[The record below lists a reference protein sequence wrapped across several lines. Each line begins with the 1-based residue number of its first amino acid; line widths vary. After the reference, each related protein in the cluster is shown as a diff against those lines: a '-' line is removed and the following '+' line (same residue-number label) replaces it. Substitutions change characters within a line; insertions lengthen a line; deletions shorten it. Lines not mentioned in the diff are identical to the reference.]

1 MTGHQRPLVEVPPA
15 DDIIALALAEDLGVD
30 ASLLRIP
37 GGAPD
42 LLDRDVTSAA
52 LVPADAV
59 FEGRIVLRSEG
70 VLCGL
75 PIAARVW
82 AMLSSAV
89 GIARG
94 VEVEPLLPEGAGV
107 SAGTAVARVSG
118 PARAVL
124 AGERS
129 ALNALMV
136 LSGVATAAARWQAE
150 AGDGFAVVDTRK
162 TLPGLRG
169 LSKYAVRIG
178 GAHNHRVGLY
188 DMVLVKDN
196 HIRFAGS
203 IAEAVAKARLHAP
216 DLLVQVEA
224 DTAEQA
230 IEAAAAGADMLLLD
244 NMDDAALRLAVGAV
258 REVAARRGAQVLIEA
273 SGSVA
278 FERLAA
284 LREVGVDRVSTS
296 ALTLAP
302 PLDYGLD
309 EGGE

>member
-1 MTGHQRPLVEVPPA
+1 MTGRQRPLVAIPPA

-30 ASLLRIP
+30 ASQLRLP

-42 LLDRDVTSAA
+42 LLERDITSAA

-59 FEGRIVLRSEG
+59 FEGHIVVRSEG

>member
-82 AMLSSAV
+82 EMLSSAV
-89 GIARG
+89 GLARG
-94 VEVEPLLPEGAGV
+94 VEVEPLLLEGTGV
-107 SAGTAVARVSG
+107 SAGIAVARVSG

-136 LSGVATAAARWQAE
+136 LSGVATTAARWQAE
-150 AGDGFAVVDTRK
+150 AGDGLAVVDTRK

-203 IAEAVAKARLHAP
+203 IAEAVVTARTHAP
-216 DLLVQVEA
+216 GLRVQVEA
-224 DTAEQA
+224 DAAEQA
-230 IEAAAAGADMLLLD
+230 IEAVAAGADMLLLD
-244 NMDDAALRLAVGAV
+244 NMDDAALKHAIGVV

-309 EGGE
+309 EG

>member
-1 MTGHQRPLVEVPPA
+1 MTGRQRPLVAIPPA

-30 ASLLRIP
+30 ASQLRLP

-42 LLDRDVTSAA
+42 LLERDITSAA

-59 FEGRIVLRSEG
+59 FEGHIVVRSEG

-136 LSGVATAAARWQAE
+136 LSGVATTAARWQAE